1 MIRRQLLK
9 LAAAGAFAAG
19 TLTAGAAAAQAGDVG
34 PEVARIKAA
43 TDLPVVVGFGIR
55 TPETSRDIASV
66 ADGCVV
72 GSAIVAKMGD
82 GESPAQVLEFVK
94 GLADGAHSA

>member
-1 MIRRQLLK
+1 
-9 LAAAGAFAAG
+9 
-19 TLTAGAAAAQAGDVG
+19 AAAAQSTDVA

-66 ADGCVV
+66 ADGAVV
-72 GSAIVAKMGD
+72 GSAIVAKLAE
-82 GESPAQVLEFVK
+82 GETPAQVLDFVK
-94 GLADGAHSA
+94 GLAAGAHAA